1 MEEEEKKEAAVNTN
15 IQQTRQEEILS
26 STKSDIELL
35 NSARPW
41 TD

>member
-1 MEEEEKKEAAVNTN
+1 MEEEEKKEAAVNKN

-26 STKSDIELL
+26 STQSDIELL